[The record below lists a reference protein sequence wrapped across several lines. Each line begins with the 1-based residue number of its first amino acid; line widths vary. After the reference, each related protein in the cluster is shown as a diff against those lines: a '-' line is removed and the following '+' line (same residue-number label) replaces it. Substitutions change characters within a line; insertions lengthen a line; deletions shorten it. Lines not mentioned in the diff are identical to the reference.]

1 MAVCCAGMLHPSI
14 SEAIRRRM
22 VTFLSQLHHSANVV
36 KSFATAGG
44 PWDFNLRDLLRWCQ
58 LAASSVPH
66 HAGTDRDHI
75 DKVRF
80 VHAPFLCWSQNWP
93 FAANCMQMLGFDAI
107 ASKANHLQ
115 IIYLRID

>member
-1 MAVCCAGMLHPSI
+1 MPLKIELFKLLADATAEHLVTVCCAGVLHPSV

-36 KSFATAGG
+36 KSFGTAGG

-66 HAGTDRDHI
+66 HAGAHRDNI
-75 DKVRF
+75 DKVHF
-80 VHAPFLCWSQNWP
+80 VCAPFLSWLRNRP
-93 FAANCMQMLGFDAI
+93 FADI
-107 ASKANHLQ
+107 
-115 IIYLRID
+115 